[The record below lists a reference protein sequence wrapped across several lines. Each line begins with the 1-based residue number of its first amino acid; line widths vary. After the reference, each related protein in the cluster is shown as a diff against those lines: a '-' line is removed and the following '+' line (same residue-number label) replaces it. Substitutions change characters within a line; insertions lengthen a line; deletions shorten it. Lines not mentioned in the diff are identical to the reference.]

1 MRDSLSGQFHIFL
14 YLRVYSKHNLMQR
27 CSRVNESKAPV
38 ASGSINASLLQLC
51 SNDELC
57 VAIVSEA
64 LCLSLRELGRRAVS
78 KCHTCALS

>member
-1 MRDSLSGQFHIFL
+1 MSS
-14 YLRVYSKHNLMQR
+14 S
-27 CSRVNESKAPV
+27 V
-38 ASGSINASLLQLC
+38 AIGTARNRMKNTNKRSITIPTLLQLC